1 MRAVYTQ
8 RFLDSYASSPP
19 EIQRAADRRVALLLQ
34 DLRHPSLRA
43 KKYDEARD
51 LWQARATGS
60 WRFYPDEREEKADEA
75 SRDRTRRV
83 SDPQG
88 QQHGMERQ
96 DELTRPA
103 ASWKEAPRPPRPRDP
118 AGQALV
124 SWANP
129 RLPPPGGTGRP

>member
-60 WRFYPDEREEKADEA
+60 WRFYFQIEGDAYQLID
-75 SRDRTRRV
+75 
-83 SDPQG
+83 
-88 QQHGMERQ
+88 
-96 DELTRPA
+96 LTPHP
-103 ASWKEAPRPPRPRDP
+103 K
-118 AGQALV
+118 
-124 SWANP
+124 
-129 RLPPPGGTGRP
+129 